1 MLDQVIFAA
10 NDDLRHHESQG
21 AFRHVFRLQR
31 QVSFF
36 GDRDGLNGLMDHV
49 ADEEINCQV
58 LGYLWDDRVA
68 DYHTYRPFSAWPNVT
83 DDEFKDLIR
92 RMTNLDPKKRTTAS
106 EALEHPWFAG
116 CEID

>member
-1 MLDQVIFAA
+1 MLGQVIFAA
-10 NDDLRHHESQG
+10 DEDLRYHESQG
-21 AFRHVFRLQR
+21 AFPHVIRLQR

-49 ADEEINCQV
+49 GDEEINCQV
-58 LGYLWDDRVA
+58 LAYLWDDRAA
-68 DYHTYRPFSAWPNVT
+68 DYHTYRPFSEWPNVT
-83 DDEFKDLIR
+83 DDEFKDLIS
-92 RMTNLDPKKRTTAS
+92 RMANLDPKKRVTAS

>member
-1 MLDQVIFAA
+1 MLGRVIFEA
-10 NDDLRHHESQG
+10 DEDLRKHESQG
-21 AFRHVFRLQR
+21 AFPHVIRLQR

-49 ADEEINCQV
+49 GDEEINCQV

-68 DYHTYRPFSAWPNVT
+68 DYHTYRLFSEWPGVT
-83 DDEFKDLIR
+83 DDEFKELIR
-92 RMTNLDPKKRTTAS
+92 RMTNLDPKKRITAS

-116 CEID
+116 CEIN